1 MRPPPLWSITNEEE
15 RSMTFWQPRVLLVC
29 WSIGLC
35 SGASANVT
43 FSGTLNE
50 PPPCT
55 IDGGNTIEVDF
66 GDVGVKRV
74 DGVKYRKGLGYT
86 ISCSPATL
94 PWELKLSVN
103 GTPTTFDGSAVQTNV
118 PDLGIRIFQNNVPFP
133 LNTPLD
139 ISLSSPPTLEV
150 VPVKSL
156 GAVLTPARFTA
167 VATLLAEY
175 E

>member
-1 MRPPPLWSITNEEE
+1 MIC
-15 RSMTFWQPRVLLVC
+15 WQQRALLALC
-29 WSIGLC
+29 SIGLC
-35 SGASANVT
+35 SGASANLT

-55 IDGGNTIEVDF
+55 IDAGNTIEVDF

-74 DGVKYRKGLGYT
+74 DGVKYRRGVGYT
-86 ISCSPATL
+86 IRCGTDTL

-103 GTPTTFDGSAVQTNV
+103 GTSTVFDGAAVQTSV
-118 PDLGIRIFQNNVPFP
+118 PELGIRIFQNGVPFL

-139 ISLSSPPTLEV
+139 ITLSSPPTLEV
-150 VPVKSL
+150 VPVKRP
-156 GAVLTPARFTA
+156 GAILAPARFTA

>member
-1 MRPPPLWSITNEEE
+1 
-15 RSMTFWQPRVLLVC
+15 MTFWQPRALLALC
-29 WSIGLC
+29 SIGLC
-35 SGASANVT
+35 SAASANLT

-55 IDGGNTIEVDF
+55 IDAGNTIEVDF

-74 DGVKYRKGLGYT
+74 DGVKYRKGLAYT
-86 ISCSPATL
+86 ISCGPATL

-103 GTPTTFDGSAVQTNV
+103 GTPTPYDASAVQTNV
-118 PDLGIRIFQNNVPFP
+118 PALGIRVYQNNVPFP
-133 LNTPLD
+133 LNTRLD
-139 ISLSSPPTLEV
+139 ISLPSPPVLEV
-150 VPVKSL
+150 VPVKQP
-156 GAVLTPARFTA
+156 GATLAPARFAA

>member
-1 MRPPPLWSITNEEE
+1 
-15 RSMTFWQPRVLLVC
+15 MTCWQQRALLALC
-29 WSIGLC
+29 SIGLC

-55 IDGGNTIEVDF
+55 IDAGNTIEVDF

-74 DGVKYRKGLGYT
+74 DGVKYRRGLAYT
-86 ISCSPATL
+86 ISCGPATL

-103 GTPTTFDGSAVQTNV
+103 GTATTFDASAVQTNV
-118 PDLGIRIFQNNVPFP
+118 PELGLRLFQNNVPFL

-139 ISLSSPPTLEV
+139 ITLSSPPTLEV
-150 VPVKSL
+150 VPVKQP
-156 GAVLTPARFTA
+156 GATLVPARFTA

>member
-1 MRPPPLWSITNEEE
+1 MPPPPSWSIINEEE
-15 RSMTFWQPRVLLVC
+15 RPMTFWQHRALLALC
-29 WSIGLC
+29 TMGLC
-35 SGASANVT
+35 STASANLT

-66 GDVGVKRV
+66 GDIGVKKV
-74 DGVKYRKGLGYT
+74 DGVQHRKGVGYT
-86 ISCSPATL
+86 ISCGPDAL
-94 PWELKLSVN
+94 PWQLKLSVN
-103 GTPTTFDGSAVQTNV
+103 GTPTTYDNAAVQTNV
-118 PDLGIRIFQNNVPFP
+118 PALGIRVYQNNVPFQ

-139 ISLSSPPTLEV
+139 ITLPSPPTLEV
-150 VPVKSL
+150 VPVKQPGSTL
-156 GAVLTPARFTA
+156 APARFAA

>member
-1 MRPPPLWSITNEEE
+1 
-15 RSMTFWQPRVLLVC
+15 MTSWQLRALLALC
-29 WSIGLC
+29 SIGLG
-35 SGASANVT
+35 SGASANLT

-55 IDGGNTIEVDF
+55 IDAGNTIEVDF

-74 DGVKYRKGLGYT
+74 DGVKYRRGVSYT
-86 ISCSPATL
+86 ISCGPATL

-118 PDLGIRIFQNNVPFP
+118 PALGIRVYQNNVPFL

-139 ISLSSPPTLEV
+139 ISLPSPPVLEV
-150 VPVKSL
+150 VPVKQPGSTL
-156 GAVLTPARFTA
+156 APARFAA

>member
-1 MRPPPLWSITNEEE
+1 
-15 RSMTFWQPRVLLVC
+15 MTFWQPRALLALC
-29 WSIGLC
+29 SIGLC
-35 SGASANVT
+35 SGASANLT

-55 IDGGNTIEVDF
+55 IDAGNTIAVDF

-74 DGVKYRKGLGYT
+74 DGVKYRRGVAYT
-86 ISCSPATL
+86 ISCGPATL

-103 GTPTTFDGSAVQTNV
+103 GTPTPYDASAVQTNV
-118 PDLGIRIFQNNVPFP
+118 PALGIRVYQNNVPFP
-133 LNTPLD
+133 LNTRLD
-139 ISLSSPPTLEV
+139 ISLPTPPVLEV
-150 VPVKSL
+150 VPVKQP
-156 GAVLTPARFTA
+156 GATLVPARFAA

>member
-1 MRPPPLWSITNEEE
+1 
-15 RSMTFWQPRVLLVC
+15 MTFWQPRALLAVC
-29 WSIGLC
+29 SLSLC
-35 SGASANVT
+35 SGAWANLT

-55 IDGGNTIEVDF
+55 IDAGNTIEVDF

-74 DGVKYRKGLGYT
+74 DGEKYRQGVGYIIT
-86 ISCSPATL
+86 CGPDTL

-103 GTPTTFDGSAVQTNV
+103 GTATTFDGAAVQTSV
-118 PDLGIRIFQNNVPFP
+118 PALGIRLFQNNVPFL

-139 ISLSSPPTLEV
+139 ITLSSPPTLEA
-150 VPVKSL
+150 VPVKQP
-156 GAVLTPARFTA
+156 GAILTPASFTA

>member
-1 MRPPPLWSITNEEE
+1 
-15 RSMTFWQPRVLLVC
+15 MTCWQQRALLALC
-29 WSIGLC
+29 SIGLC
-35 SGASANVT
+35 SGASANLT

-55 IDGGNTIEVDF
+55 IDAGNTIEVDF

-74 DGVKYRKGLGYT
+74 DGVKYRRGVGYT
-86 ISCSPATL
+86 ISCGTDTL

-103 GTPTTFDGSAVQTNV
+103 GTSTTFDGSAVQTSA
-118 PDLGIRIFQNNVPFP
+118 PELGIRIFQNGVPFL

-139 ISLSSPPTLEV
+139 ITLSSPPTLEV
-150 VPVKSL
+150 VPVKRP
-156 GAVLTPARFTA
+156 GAILTPARFTA

>member
-1 MRPPPLWSITNEEE
+1 
-15 RSMTFWQPRVLLVC
+15 MTCWQQRALLALC
-29 WSIGLC
+29 SIGLC
-35 SGASANVT
+35 SGASANLT

-55 IDGGNTIEVDF
+55 IDAGNTIEVDF

-74 DGVKYRKGLGYT
+74 DGVKYRRGVGYT
-86 ISCSPATL
+86 IRCGTDTL

-103 GTPTTFDGSAVQTNV
+103 GTSTTFDGSAVQTSA
-118 PDLGIRIFQNNVPFP
+118 PELGIRIFQNGVPFL

-139 ISLSSPPTLEV
+139 ITLSSPPTLEV
-150 VPVKSL
+150 VPVKRP
-156 GAVLTPARFTA
+156 GAILTPARFTA

>member
-1 MRPPPLWSITNEEE
+1 MKTFTHKEKRP
-15 RSMTFWQPRVLLVC
+15 MTFWQQRALLALC
-29 WSIGLC
+29 SIGLC
-35 SGASANVT
+35 SGASANLT

-74 DGVKYRKGLGYT
+74 DGVKYRKGVGYIIT
-86 ISCSPATL
+86 CGADTL

-103 GTPTTFDGSAVQTNV
+103 GTATAFDGSAVQTSV
-118 PDLGIRIFQNNVPFP
+118 PELGIRLFQNNLPFA

-139 ISLSSPPTLEV
+139 INLSSPPVLEA
-150 VPVKSL
+150 VPVQRL

>member
-1 MRPPPLWSITNEEE
+1 
-15 RSMTFWQPRVLLVC
+15 MTCWQQRAWLALC
-29 WSIGLC
+29 SIGLC
-35 SGASANVT
+35 TSASANVT

-55 IDGGNTIEVDF
+55 INAGNKIEVDF

-74 DGVKYRKGLGYT
+74 DGVKYRRGVGYT
-86 ISCSPATL
+86 ISCGTDTL
-94 PWELKLSVN
+94 PWVLKLSVN
-103 GTPTTFDGSAVQTNV
+103 GTATTFDGSALQTTA
-118 PDLGIRIFQNNVPFP
+118 PDLGIRLFQNNLPFL

-139 ISLSSPPTLEV
+139 ITVSSPPILEV
-150 VPVKSL
+150 VPVKRP
-156 GAVLTPARFTA
+156 GATLAPARFTA

>member
-1 MRPPPLWSITNEEE
+1 
-15 RSMTFWQPRVLLVC
+15 MTFRQPHALLLLC
-29 WSIGLC
+29 SLGLC
-35 SGASANVT
+35 SGASANLT

-55 IDGGNTIEVDF
+55 IDAGNTIEVDF

-74 DGVKYRKGLGYT
+74 DGERYRRGVGYT
-86 ISCSPATL
+86 INCGTDTL

-103 GTPTTFDGSAVQTNV
+103 GTPTTFDGAAVQTSV
-118 PDLGIRIFQNNVPFP
+118 PALGIRIFQNSLPFP

-139 ISLSSPPTLEV
+139 INLSAPPTLEV
-150 VPVKSL
+150 VPVKQA
-156 GAVLTPARFTA
+156 GAVLPPARFTA

>member
-1 MRPPPLWSITNEEE
+1 MKR
-15 RSMTFWQPRVLLVC
+15 WQQRALLAMC
-29 WSIGLC
+29 SLGLC
-35 SGASANVT
+35 SGVSANLT

-55 IDGGNTIEVDF
+55 IDAGNTIEVDF

-74 DGVKYRKGLGYT
+74 DGVKYRRGVGYT
-86 ISCSPATL
+86 ISCGPATL
-94 PWELKLSVN
+94 PWELKLSIN
-103 GTPTTFDGSAVQTNV
+103 GTAAAFDGAAVQTSV
-118 PDLGIRIFQNNVPFP
+118 PALGIRLFQNSVPFR

-139 ISLSSPPTLEV
+139 ISLSSPPVLEV
-150 VPVKSL
+150 VPVKQP
-156 GAVLTPARFTA
+156 GAVLLPARFTA

>member
-1 MRPPPLWSITNEEE
+1 
-15 RSMTFWQPRVLLVC
+15 MTCWQQRALLA
-29 WSIGLC
+29 LC
-35 SGASANVT
+35 SIVLCSAASANLT

-55 IDGGNTIEVDF
+55 IDAGNTIEVDF

-74 DGVKYRKGLGYT
+74 DGVKYRKGLAYI
-86 ISCSPATL
+86 ISCGPATL

-103 GTPTTFDGSAVQTNV
+103 GTPTSFDASAVQTSV
-118 PDLGIRIFQNNVPFP
+118 PELGIRLFQNNLPFL

-139 ISLSSPPTLEV
+139 ITLSSPPTLEV
-150 VPVKSL
+150 VPVKQP
-156 GAVLTPARFTA
+156 GAVLAPARFTA

-175 E
+175 Q

>member
-1 MRPPPLWSITNEEE
+1 
-15 RSMTFWQPRVLLVC
+15 MTFWQPRALLALC
-29 WSIGLC
+29 SIGLC
-35 SGASANVT
+35 SAASANLT

-55 IDGGNTIEVDF
+55 IDAGNTIEVDF

-74 DGVKYRKGLGYT
+74 DGVKYRRGLAYT
-86 ISCSPATL
+86 ISCGPATL

-103 GTPTTFDGSAVQTNV
+103 GTPTTFDGAAVQTNV
-118 PDLGIRIFQNNVPFP
+118 PALGIRVYQNNVPFA

-139 ISLSSPPTLEV
+139 ITLPSPPVLEV
-150 VPVKSL
+150 VPVKQP
-156 GAVLTPARFTA
+156 GAVLAPARFTA

>member
-1 MRPPPLWSITNEEE
+1 
-15 RSMTFWQPRVLLVC
+15 MTFWQQRALLALC
-29 WSIGLC
+29 SIGLC
-35 SGASANVT
+35 SSASANLT

-55 IDGGNTIEVDF
+55 IDSGNTIEVDF

-74 DGVKYRKGLGYT
+74 DGVKYRRGVGYSINCGT
-86 ISCSPATL
+86 DTL
-94 PWELKLSVN
+94 PWALKLSVN
-103 GTPTTFDGSAVQTNV
+103 GTPTAFDGAAVQTSV
-118 PDLGIRIFQNNVPFP
+118 LELGIRIFQNNLPLP

-139 ISLSSPPTLEV
+139 ITLSSPPILEV
-150 VPVKSL
+150 VPVKQPGATL
-156 GAVLTPARFTA
+156 GSARFTA